1 MAGWVGRAQLAEA
14 PEAQVLAAAL
24 CSQQPQATPQCCS
37 TVPRCPRRPRA
48 SRLVAKRCSQQ
59 EQAADRAPVAGTGE
73 AAPQV
78 LRSVLGASLQD
89 RHGGPAVCPW
99 KGNGAGKSLEQKSH
113 EEQLREVGLFS
124 ADEARG
130 RPEHCASLPVRRL

>member
-24 CSQQPQATPQCCS
+24 WSQQPQATPQCCS

-78 LRSVLGASLQD
+78 LRSVLGPPPHYKTDVEALQC
-89 RHGGPAVCPW
+89 V
-99 KGNGAGKSLEQKSH
+99 
-113 EEQLREVGLFS
+113 
-124 ADEARG
+124 RG
-130 RPEHCASLPVRRL
+130 RATGQERVWNKSPMRSS

>member
-24 CSQQPQATPQCCS
+24 WSQQPQATPQCCS

-59 EQAADRAPVAGTGE
+59 EQGADRAPVAGTGE

-78 LRSVLGASLQD
+78 LRSVLGPPLTTRQTWRPCSVSVEGQ
-89 RHGGPAVCPW
+89 
-99 KGNGAGKSLEQKSH
+99 
-113 EEQLREVGLFS
+113 
-124 ADEARG
+124 RG
-130 RPEHCASLPVRRL
+130 RKESGTKVP